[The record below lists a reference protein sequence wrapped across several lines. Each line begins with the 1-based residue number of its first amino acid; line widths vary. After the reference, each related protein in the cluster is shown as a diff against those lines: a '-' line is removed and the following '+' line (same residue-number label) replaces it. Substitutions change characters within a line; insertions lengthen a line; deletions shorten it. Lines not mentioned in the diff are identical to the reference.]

1 MSERNGFSEPE
12 PESNLTE
19 AERRSAQR
27 FPCNLVTTGH
37 VLGPRGNISWVA
49 TVANIS
55 THGVALL
62 YRSRVKPGTV
72 LVITLQGANHK
83 LSRPLPVRVMHVRQ
97 EGPDAWL
104 LGCAFVRRVNEE
116 DLHALLAQSDPS
128 E

>member
-12 PESNLTE
+12 PEPALTE
-19 AERRSAQR
+19 AERRAAPR

-49 TVANIS
+49 RVANIS
-55 THGVALL
+55 TQGVGLVF
-62 YRSRVKPGTV
+62 RSRVKPGTV

-97 EGPDAWL
+97 ESPDTWL

-116 DLHALLAQSDPS
+116 DLHALLAQSES
-128 E
+128 LE